1 MVNLKNFQKL
11 KIIVISSIA
20 GYFNGGAPLSY
31 SLAKNSLI
39 NYSNQISKEF
49 AKEDIRINTISPGHI
64 YQKNN
69 LWDKKLK
76 LNRKKTKK
84 FIKQNVSLNKFCTP
98 NDILNVI
105 EFLIDDDS
113 NYVTGIDIR
122 VDGKT
127 S

>member
-1 MVNLKNFQKL
+1 MLGMV
-11 KIIVISSIA
+11 
-20 GYFNGGAPLSY
+20 
-31 SLAKNSLI
+31 
-39 NYSNQISKEF
+39 
-49 AKEDIRINTISPGHI
+49 NTISPGHI

-105 EFLIDDDS
+105 EFLIDEDS
-113 NYVTGIDIR
+113 NYITGIDIR